1 MPKFGFNPSEVG
13 PEEPRS
19 FELLPKGEYT
29 LRATDAEELPTSTG
43 GEMIKVTFDVAS
55 GSYEGRKIWFQF
67 NTKNASEQ
75 AERIGHQQ
83 LVAWA
88 TACGKPEADDTD
100 DLLERP
106 FQANIVIEKGKNGFK
121 DRNTIASF
129 LFERKKAKAPVAKS
143 EPPKKETNGGSKWKI
158 D

>member
-1 MPKFGFNPSEVG
+1 MPKFGFNPSEVV
-13 PEEPRS
+13 PQEPMS
-19 FELLPKGEYT
+19 FELLPRGEYT
-29 LRATDAEELPTSTG
+29 LRATDAEERPTKNN
-43 GEMIKVTFDVAS
+43 GELIAVTFEVAD
-55 GSYEGRKIWFQF
+55 GSHQGRKIWFQF

-106 FQANIVIEKGKNGFK
+106 FQANIVIEKGTNGYADKNK
-121 DRNTIASF
+121 IASF
-129 LFERKKAKAPVAKS
+129 LFSKAKAKTPVKKS